1 MRRLESSLWRGSRT
15 EPLQSSPPD
24 PSCSLLAYRFS
35 PPPSFSHPCRGFMAA
50 PCRRTFPTDDLL
62 PRIRILTLEA
72 HAYATRNRCSNLSRP
87 HTMRAASKTR
97 GPLRFRTLRAATST
111 RFTRFR
117 SAPPSYILVLSGR
130 KKREKDRP
138 RSGIRL
144 LYLSRVNRK
153 RDDYRSLS
161 LSLSFLL
168 RRLAVLLAKRSR
180 RMVGS

>member
-72 HAYATRNRCSNLSRP
+72 HAYATRNRCSNLSHP

-97 GPLRFRTLRAATST
+97 GPLRFRLFAPRPPRALRVSDQPLPPTSSCYRVVRSERKIALDQVYDYYT
-111 RFTRFR
+111 FR
-117 SAPPSYILVLSGR
+117 V
-130 KKREKDRP
+130 
-138 RSGIRL
+138 
-144 LYLSRVNRK
+144 
-153 RDDYRSLS
+153 
-161 LSLSFLL
+161 
-168 RRLAVLLAKRSR
+168 
-180 RMVGS
+180 